1 MWQSMESSLIK
12 FLIYLSRNHAEYL
25 EKGMVKFMV
34 ADGREGL
41 PQEGP
46 FDIIIVGGGIFD
58 VFRIVSFSNQA
69 VKELPEHF
77 LDQIAPGGSMVHFQ
91 KIQ

>member
-1 MWQSMESSLIK
+1 MESCYVKSLIN
-12 FLIYLSRNHAEYL
+12 LSRNHAEYL
-25 EKGMVKFMV
+25 EKGLVKFV
-34 ADGREGL
+34 IADGREGL

-58 VFRIVSFSNQA
+58 VFLIVSLSNKA

-77 LDQIAPGGSMVHFQ
+77 LDQLAQGGSMVTS
-91 KIQ
+91 

>member
-1 MWQSMESSLIK
+1 
-12 FLIYLSRNHAEYL
+12 
-25 EKGMVKFMV
+25 MVKFIL

-58 VFRIVSFSNQA
+58 AFFVVSFSNKA

-77 LDQIAPGGSMVHFQ
+77 LDQLAQGGSMVTFYLRENPQ
-91 KIQ
+91 SDPLGGSSR